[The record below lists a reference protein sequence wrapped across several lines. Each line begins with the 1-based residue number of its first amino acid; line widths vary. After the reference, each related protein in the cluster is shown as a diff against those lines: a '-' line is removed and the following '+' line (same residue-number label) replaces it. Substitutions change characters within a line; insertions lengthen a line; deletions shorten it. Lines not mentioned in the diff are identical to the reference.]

1 MHLGKGGSRLC
12 LLIGEIPEKLQYLS
26 EHRQR
31 QNIEPTIEASHYEAL
46 YEEIEHVV
54 REQV

>member
-31 QNIEPTIEASHYEAL
+31 QNIEPTIDASHYEAL

>member
-1 MHLGKGGSRLC
+1 MHLGKGGSI
-12 LLIGEIPEKLQYLS
+12 IGKIPNKLQYLS

-31 QNIEPTIEASHYEAL
+31 QNIEPTIEASHYKAL

-54 REQV
+54 YEQV